1 MIPLSFPDA
10 LFPMEEL
17 AAHLP
22 KLRDMGYVA
31 VELSWIAYGE
41 TKHASFTRQLVGTAR
56 AEGPRK
62 SPGHRS

>member
-1 MIPLSFPDA
+1 
-10 LFPMEEL
+10 
-17 AAHLP
+17 
-22 KLRDMGYVA
+22 MGYVA